1 MISIII
7 QARLGSSRLPGKI
20 LKKIGDKSVLEY
32 LIDRLKKSR
41 LAEQIIVATTNKK
54 IDQEIINVVKKLK
67 IYSFAGD
74 ELDVLNRYYQCAKKY
89 KSSTIVRITSDCPF
103 SDPNLIDDMIN
114 FYIENDYDLK
124 INTTLSG
131 PAV

>member
-32 LIDRLKKSR
+32 LIDRLKRSR
-41 LAEQIIVATTNKK
+41 LAEQIIVATTNEK
-54 IDQEIINVVKKLK
+54 IDQKIVDVIKKLE
-67 IYSFAGD
+67 INSFIGD

-89 KSSTIVRITSDCPF
+89 KSSIIVRGY
-103 SDPNLIDDMIN
+103 LG
-114 FYIENDYDLK
+114 
-124 INTTLSG
+124 LSIF
-131 PAV
+131 